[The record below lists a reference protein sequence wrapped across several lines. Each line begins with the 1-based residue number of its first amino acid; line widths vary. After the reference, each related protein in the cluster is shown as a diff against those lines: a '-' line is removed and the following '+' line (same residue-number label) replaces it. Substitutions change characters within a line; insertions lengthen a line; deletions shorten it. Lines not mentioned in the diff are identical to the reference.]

1 MKINRDNEKE
11 VKNEEIEKQKILKEE
26 KIRASKLNFLKEL
39 EELKKKYNVD
49 LDVQQKI
56 VIISNEEFNF

>member
-1 MKINRDNEKE
+1 MKIIRDNEKE
-11 VKNEEIEKQKILKEE
+11 VNNEEIEKQKILKEE